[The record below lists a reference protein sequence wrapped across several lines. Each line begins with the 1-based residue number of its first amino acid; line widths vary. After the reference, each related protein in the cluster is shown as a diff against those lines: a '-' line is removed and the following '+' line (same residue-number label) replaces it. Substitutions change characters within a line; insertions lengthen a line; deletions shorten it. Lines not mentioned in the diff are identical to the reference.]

1 MSFFNKISLS
11 FLFAIITFALQ
22 SQYYTPAQIITVTS
36 TNAAYEGDMYL
47 DTVNDDYYIGL
58 TNGILAKIGDTLDEK
73 IDTIYQIG
81 DSVVFIEGTD
91 TFYVQISDADW
102 YVASGSKSPTS
113 INQSLYT
120 NGSVGIGTN
129 SPDKEL
135 HVAGELKVEGMSKG
149 TKADSIVV
157 WNTSDSTFY
166 YLPIDSI
173 QLQTAN
179 LFFAAE
185 YAGATFDTINGA
197 SGAHWGNMT
206 ANNSGTPSFMNY
218 YEWTSE
224 ETTNQNYDVILRF
237 KVPNDFSSWGTNTIA
252 NQSETGASVSVQVRN
267 ITQGV
272 NITPLTTVTNNA
284 WTNTTLNLATLTTNA
299 GDVIV
304 IIITLNSANL
314 NYARVG
320 DIDLIYNR

>member
-1 MSFFNKISLS
+1 MISGLV
-11 FLFAIITFALQ
+11 LN

-47 DTVNDDYYIGL
+47 DTISGDYYIGL
-58 TNGILAKIGDTLDEK
+58 THGVLAKIGDTLDER
-73 IDTIYQIG
+73 IDTIYQSG
-81 DSVVFIEGTD
+81 DSVVFVEGGVSR
-91 TFYVQISDADW
+91 YVKISDADW
-102 YVASGSKSPTS
+102 YVASGTTSPTN
-113 INQSLYT
+113 INQSIYT
-120 NGSVGIGTN
+120 NGNVGIGTN
-129 SPDKEL
+129 SPDREL
-135 HVAGELKVEGMSKG
+135 HIVGEVKVEGMTKG

-157 WNTSDSTFY
+157 WSTSDSTFY
-166 YLPIDSI
+166 YLPIDTI
-173 QLQTAN
+173 LPQTAN

-185 YAGATFDTINGA
+185 YAGATFDTINGT

-206 ANNSGTPSFMNY
+206 ANNSGTPTFMNY

-224 ETTNQNYDVILRF
+224 ETTNQDYDVILRF
-237 KVPNDFSSWGTNTIA
+237 KVPNDFSSWGTNTLA
-252 NQSETGASVSVQVRN
+252 NQSETGASVSVQIRN

-272 NITPLTTVTNNA
+272 NITPLATVTNNA
-284 WTNTTLNLATLTTNA
+284 WTNTSLNLSTLSTAA

-320 DIDLIYNR
+320 DIDLNYNR

>member
-11 FLFAIITFALQ
+11 FSFIVFAFVIQ
-22 SQYYTPAQIITVTS
+22 SQYYTPAQISTIISTS
-36 TNAAYEGDMYL
+36 TANEGDFYL
-47 DTVNDDYYIGL
+47 DTINGDFYIGL
-58 TNGILAKIGDTLDEK
+58 TNGKLGMLSDTTDER
-73 IDTIYQIG
+73 IDTIYRSNDTIFF
-81 DSVVFIEGTD
+81 VEGSQVSFAKLD
-91 TFYVQISDADW
+91 DADW
-102 YVASGSKSPTS
+102 YQSGTNSPPLT
-113 INQSLYT
+113 ITDNIYT

-314 NYARVG
+314 KYARVG